1 MISLKNILTIS
12 KYESKV
18 LWRNWFFRIVSLI
31 GIFFVF
37 IFNLGVFSEVDTPR
51 WFVLS
56 NSWTQPYATMMLIS
70 IAQVAAVIFLATG
83 LVKKDKKLDTNEV
96 FFVRPISNL
105 DYVLGKALA
114 LFKLFFWLNL
124 VLLVIPVII
133 NLTNPYSDFNPLA
146 FVFYPLITSMPS
158 IVFTTGVAFLL
169 VTLLR
174 NQPMSIVLLIGLSG
188 VEIIYY
194 FDKLSNIL
202 DFPAFRLS
210 MFTSEIA
217 GFVDLEVALWQRAF
231 YLTLGIA
238 FLFLTAFFLDRLT
251 SHRMVKIAT
260 GGIGMLFLGLAAYL
274 MLNLWDL
281 RQAPIDLRQ
290 QMVAVNGE
298 WADQPNIDVLSN
310 HLQVTLA
317 GNQLEAT
324 AELKVKNNSGR
335 PLEKLYFTLNPGLK
349 VSELALNN
357 QQIDFER
364 NLQILSLEASLGSG
378 DEAELSL
385 NYRGEIWESVAH
397 LEVDQERYEAPNNY
411 FMFSLQKKH
420 AFLQSDY
427 ALLTKDVMWYPDTQV
442 GYSKESPTKERTVFI
457 DFELDVS
464 VNKGQMAISQGTSQ
478 VQDNLYQF
486 RPEYPLPQLSLAVGN
501 YQKKEIVVDSISY
514 QIYHYPKNT
523 YFQEQL
529 DQIADTLSYLIT
541 DISNEYEDGQKLK
554 YPFKR
559 LQFVETPVQF
569 SAYNKIH
576 ESQQAYLQPET
587 VYWPEEGGDIREFDF
602 RRSMRDMNRQ
612 AREENLTLTDKQ
624 KQANVF
630 NNLVKKVFTKQI
642 GDRWTFDGR
651 DEDDPDFSLFPNFYS
666 FNAGI
671 VSKEWNLLNQSIA
684 TYLRN
689 DQQPQNDFSRNVN
702 GISFTEECN
711 QLMHET
717 SITDILTQET
727 DFNKIQKS
735 VTLKGKY
742 LFSYIGQLVGEETLK
757 AFLFNWVNNHQHQ
770 LTSYHEFKE
779 AFSSQFGLQL
789 DPIIRQV
796 YSDTQQPAFQILDF
810 QKYEI
815 LDGDRK
821 RYQIVLTVS
830 NMGENNGVVEIK
842 FDTDDKS
849 DQNAFWRRRVNEEVK
864 KEEPGYLSVIREGDT
879 KEISFVMDKKPQ
891 KVTVNTLISRN
902 IPSVINIP
910 TGIFK
915 ERKAQSVFQGER
927 LVSELPV
934 RPENEVVVDNEDTT
948 SFSTFSPVKATYL
961 RAYLDSRNP
970 TDTKY
975 YGNWFRSYSKW
986 LATTGSN
993 FYGQVIRS
1001 AHFTRAGKGE
1011 KIAIWTPKFEEEGFY
1026 DIYIY
1031 LKGKNQDQYRGNDN
1045 RSYKYH
1051 YIINHGDGK
1060 DEITYDLAKAET
1072 GWNYLGSYFFKTSGG
1087 NVQLTDECELP
1098 TVYAD
1103 AIKWVKQ

>member
-1 MISLKNILTIS
+1 ML
-12 KYESKV
+12 
-18 LWRNWFFRIVSLI
+18 FRL
-31 GIFFVF
+31 
-37 IFNLGVFSEVDTPR
+37 L
-51 WFVLS
+51 
-56 NSWTQPYATMMLIS
+56 
-70 IAQVAAVIFLATG
+70 
-83 LVKKDKKLDTNEV
+83 
-96 FFVRPISNL
+96 
-105 DYVLGKALA
+105 LGKH
-114 LFKLFFWLNL
+114 
-124 VLLVIPVII
+124 
-133 NLTNPYSDFNPLA
+133 
-146 FVFYPLITSMPS
+146 
-158 IVFTTGVAFLL
+158 FL
-169 VTLLR
+169 
-174 NQPMSIVLLIGLSG
+174 
-188 VEIIYY
+188 Y
-194 FDKLSNIL
+194 
-202 DFPAFRLS
+202 
-210 MFTSEIA
+210 
-217 GFVDLEVALWQRAF
+217 
-231 YLTLGIA
+231 
-238 FLFLTAFFLDRLT
+238 
-251 SHRMVKIAT
+251 
-260 GGIGMLFLGLAAYL
+260 
-274 MLNLWDL
+274 
-281 RQAPIDLRQ
+281 
-290 QMVAVNGE
+290 
-298 WADQPNIDVLSN
+298 
-310 HLQVTLA
+310 
-317 GNQLEAT
+317 
-324 AELKVKNNSGR
+324 
-335 PLEKLYFTLNPGLK
+335 
-349 VSELALNN
+349 
-357 QQIDFER
+357 
-364 NLQILSLEASLGSG
+364 
-378 DEAELSL
+378 
-385 NYRGEIWESVAH
+385 
-397 LEVDQERYEAPNNY
+397 
-411 FMFSLQKKH
+411 
-420 AFLQSDY
+420 
-427 ALLTKDVMWYPDTQV
+427 
-442 GYSKESPTKERTVFI
+442 
-457 DFELDVS
+457 
-464 VNKGQMAISQGTSQ
+464 
-478 VQDNLYQF
+478 
-486 RPEYPLPQLSLAVGN
+486 
-501 YQKKEIVVDSISY
+501 
-514 QIYHYPKNT
+514 
-523 YFQEQL
+523 
-529 DQIADTLSYLIT
+529 
-541 DISNEYEDGQKLK
+541 
-554 YPFKR
+554 
-559 LQFVETPVQF
+559 
-569 SAYNKIH
+569 
-576 ESQQAYLQPET
+576 
-587 VYWPEEGGDIREFDF
+587 
-602 RRSMRDMNRQ
+602 
-612 AREENLTLTDKQ
+612 
-624 KQANVF
+624 QANVF

-830 NMGENNGVVEIK
+830 NLGENNGVVEIK

-864 KEEPGYLSVIREGDT
+864 KEEPGYLSVIRKGDT

-1031 LKGKNQDQYRGNDN
+1031 LKGKNQDQYRDNDN

-1051 YIINHGDGK
+1051 YVINHGDGK
-1060 DEITYDLAKAET
+1060 DGITYDLAKAET